1 MTSRLGWE
9 CPACSMIHAPDVRRC
24 ECRSTGGESEAP
36 YDERGDIIARLQERI
51 AERNGSIDELREE
64 IKRLRDATSVEHH
77 PFPTSVIAYTRASP
91 ETPE

>member
-36 YDERGDIIARLQERI
+36 YASPDTRHALGMPDAADMLLYGAAAI
-51 AERNGSIDELREE
+51 GSIAAWLAWAVWRM
-64 IKRLRDATSVEHH
+64 LT
-77 PFPTSVIAYTRASP
+77 
-91 ETPE
+91 